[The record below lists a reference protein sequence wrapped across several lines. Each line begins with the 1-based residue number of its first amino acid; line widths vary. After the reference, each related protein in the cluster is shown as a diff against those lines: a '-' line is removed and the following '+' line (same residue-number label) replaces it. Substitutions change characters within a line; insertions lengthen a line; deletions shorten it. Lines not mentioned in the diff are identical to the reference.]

1 MKYFIYLTI
10 GFLPIIAMAQVEQ
23 VEKQTNEG
31 VFIIPDSLKSLIPVS
46 KQSLLRDVDV
56 IFNSRM
62 AYNSNFV
69 DGDHTLSEF
78 RVDQLR
84 FEMKGKI
91 HDKIFFRFRNRYTRE
106 PIPGNLD
113 NISRSVDMAYLRID
127 LSESTKLSF
136 GKLCAD
142 WGGYEFDFN
151 PIDILA
157 YNVIIDN
164 ADNFLVGA
172 GLAHNFGDGK
182 NSLSFQLLNS
192 RTKTYEEQYGSTAP
206 SDIHP
211 SEYPLAAVVNW
222 RGSFFEGKFQTT
234 YSYSFFNEAKGAH
247 MDYFALGNKFKSKKL
262 VLYYDFKYSMEGL
275 DRKGV
280 VSNIINAKLPD
291 SEIPDSVIPYAA
303 QDALYVENWIRAEYL
318 ASPKINLL
326 LTVMN
331 CDQSWKDNP
340 DPNGSSKLST
350 SYGLIPTI
358 QYMPFK
364 DFNIKFYVAYTA
376 RKYDYTDYAK
386 NAFGVKDYTTGLL
399 GFGFIAPLLVL

>member
-1 MKYFIYLTI
+1 MKKYFMYLMI
-10 GFLPIIAMAQVEQ
+10 SFLPILAFSQ

-31 VFIIPDSLKSLIPVS
+31 VFVFPDSLKSLIPVN

-62 AYNSNFV
+62 AYNSNFI
-69 DGDHTLSEF
+69 DGNHTFSDF
-78 RVDQLR
+78 NINQLR

-91 HDKIFFRFRNRYTRE
+91 HDKVYFRFRNRYTRE
-106 PIPGNLD
+106 PVPGDLD
-113 NISRSVDMAYLRID
+113 NISRSVDLAFIRID
-127 LSESTKLSF
+127 LSPKTKFSF

-151 PIDILA
+151 PIDILT
-157 YNVIIDN
+157 YNDVIEY

-172 GLAHNFGDGK
+172 GISHDIGDGK
-182 NSLSFQLLNS
+182 HSLSFQVLNS
-192 RTKTYEEQYGSTAP
+192 RTKTYETQYGASAP
-206 SDIHP
+206 PNINP
-211 SEYPLAAVVNW
+211 SEYPLAFVSNW
-222 RGSFFEGKFQTT
+222 RGSFFDGKFETT

-247 MDYFALGNKFKSKKL
+247 MNYFALGNKFKTKNF
-262 VLYYDFKYSMEGL
+262 VLYYDFQYSDEGL
-275 DRKGV
+275 DRLGI
-280 VSNIINAKLPD
+280 VSSIISNNY
-291 SEIPDSVIPYAA
+291 PYAA
-303 QDALYVENWIRAEYL
+303 QDALYIENWVRAEYL

-331 CDQSWKDNP
+331 SNHSWKDNP

-350 SYGLIPTI
+350 SYGLIPTV

-364 DFNIKFYVAYTA
+364 DMNIKFYVAYTA
-376 RKYDYTDYAK
+376 RKYDYTGYAET
-386 NAFGVKDYTTGLL
+386 AFGAKDYTTGLL

>member
-1 MKYFIYLTI
+1 MRKYFIYLLI
-10 GFLPIIAMAQVEQ
+10 VFLPVIAMAQVEQ

-31 VFIIPDSLKSLIPVS
+31 VFIIPDSLKSLIPIS

-62 AYNSNFV
+62 AYNSHFI
-69 DGDHTLSEF
+69 DGNHQISEF
-78 RVDQLR
+78 NVNQLR
-84 FEMKGKI
+84 FEIKGKI

-113 NISRSVDMAYLRID
+113 NISRSVDLAFLRID

-172 GLAHNFGDGK
+172 GLSHEFGDGR

-192 RTKTYEEQYGSTAP
+192 RTKTYEEQYGTTAP
-206 SDIHP
+206 PDINP

-222 RGSFFEGKFQTT
+222 RGSFFDGKFSTT

-247 MDYFALGNKFKSKKL
+247 MHYAALGNKFKANNF
-262 VLYYDFKYSMEGL
+262 VLYYDFKYSDEGL

-280 VSNIINAKLPD
+280 VSSII
-291 SEIPDSVIPYAA
+291 SSQYEYAA
-303 QDALYVENWIRAEYL
+303 KDAIYVENWIRAEYL

-331 CDQSWKDNP
+331 CDQSWKNNP
-340 DPNGSSKLST
+340 DPNGSSKLSM

-376 RKYDYTDYAK
+376 RRYDYTDYAK

>member
-1 MKYFIYLTI
+1 MRKYFIYLI
-10 GFLPIIAMAQVEQ
+10 IIFFPIIAMAQVEK

-62 AYNSNFV
+62 AYNSNFT

-78 RVDQLR
+78 NVNQLR

-113 NISRSVDMAYLRID
+113 NISRSVDMAYVRID
-127 LSESTKLSF
+127 LSPNTKLSL

-172 GLAHNFGDGK
+172 GIAHNFGEGK

-192 RTKTYEEQYGSTAP
+192 RTKTYEEQYGSSAP
-206 SDIHP
+206 PNINP

-222 RGSFFEGKFQTT
+222 RGSFFDGKFGTT

-247 MDYFALGNKFKSKKL
+247 MHYFALGNKFKANKL
-262 VLYYDFKYSMEGL
+262 VLYYDFKYSDEGL
-275 DRKGV
+275 DRTSV
-280 VSNIINAKLPD
+280 VSKII
-291 SEIPDSVIPYAA
+291 SSQYQYAA
-303 QDALYVENWIRAEYL
+303 QDALYVENWVRGEYL
-318 ASPKINLL
+318 ISPKINLL

-331 CDQSWKDNP
+331 CNQSWKDNP

-376 RKYDYTDYAK
+376 KKYDYSNYAK

-399 GFGFIAPLLVL
+399 GFGFISPLLVL

>member
-1 MKYFIYLTI
+1 MI
-10 GFLPIIAMAQVEQ
+10 GLLPIIASAQVKQ
-23 VEKQTNEG
+23 LEKQTNEG
-31 VFIIPDSLKSLIPVS
+31 SFFIPDSLKSLIPVT

-62 AYNSNFV
+62 AYNSEFM
-69 DGDHTLSEF
+69 DGDHTLSAF
-78 RVDQLR
+78 NVDQLR

-91 HDKIFFRFRNRYTRE
+91 HDKVYFRFRNRYTRE
-106 PIPGNLD
+106 PVPGNLD
-113 NISRSVDMAYLRID
+113 NISRSVDLAFIRVD
-127 LSESTKLSF
+127 LSKSTKLSV

-151 PIDILA
+151 PIDILT
-157 YNVIIDN
+157 YNDVIEY

-172 GLAHNFGDGK
+172 GISHDFADGK

-206 SDIHP
+206 PNINP
-211 SEYPLAAVVNW
+211 SEYPLAAVANW
-222 RGSFFEGKFQTT
+222 RGSFFDGKFETT

-247 MDYFALGNKFKSKKL
+247 MNYIALGNKYKAKNF
-262 VLYYDFKYSMEGL
+262 VLYYDFQYSDEGL
-275 DRKGV
+275 DRKGI
-280 VSNIINAKLPD
+280 VSSII
-291 SEIPDSVIPYAA
+291 SSQYQYAA
-303 QDALYVENWIRAEYL
+303 QKAVYLENWVRAEYA

-331 CDQSWKDNP
+331 SNHSWKDNP
-340 DPNGSSKLST
+340 DPNGSSRLST

-364 DFNIKFYVAYTA
+364 DLNIKFYLAYTA
-376 RKYDYTDYAK
+376 RKYNYTSYAE

>member
-1 MKYFIYLTI
+1 MKKYFTYLMI
-10 GFLPIIAMAQVEQ
+10 GLLPIIASAQVKQ
-23 VEKQTNEG
+23 LEKQTNEG
-31 VFIIPDSLKSLIPVS
+31 SFFIPDSLKSLIPVT

-62 AYNSNFV
+62 AYNSEFM
-69 DGDHTLSEF
+69 DGDHTLSAF
-78 RVDQLR
+78 NVDQLR

-91 HDKIFFRFRNRYTRE
+91 HDKVYFRFRNRYTRE
-106 PIPGNLD
+106 PVPGNLD
-113 NISRSVDMAYLRID
+113 NISRSVDLAFIRVD
-127 LSESTKLSF
+127 LSKSTKLSV

-151 PIDILA
+151 PIDILT
-157 YNVIIDN
+157 YNDVIEY

-172 GLAHNFGDGK
+172 GISHDFADGK

-206 SDIHP
+206 PNINP
-211 SEYPLAAVVNW
+211 SEYPLAAVANW
-222 RGSFFEGKFQTT
+222 RGSFFDGKFETT

-247 MDYFALGNKFKSKKL
+247 MNYIALGNKYKAKNF
-262 VLYYDFKYSMEGL
+262 VLYYDFQYSDEGL
-275 DRKGV
+275 DRKGI
-280 VSNIINAKLPD
+280 VSSII
-291 SEIPDSVIPYAA
+291 SSQYQYAA
-303 QDALYVENWIRAEYL
+303 QKAVYLENWVRAEYA

-331 CDQSWKDNP
+331 SNHSWKDNP
-340 DPNGSSKLST
+340 DPNGSSRLST

-364 DFNIKFYVAYTA
+364 DLNIKFYLAYTA
-376 RKYDYTDYAK
+376 RKYNYTSYAE